1 MSFSLRTPHQ
11 KPQLRKAL
19 PSKEQVQLSTAH
31 EHFRQQPRP
40 RTSVVTQ
47 AQTSTY
53 LLAAS
58 GPLTH
63 SWSSAASWTTGFSMA
78 SGGHTFHHSHQ
89 DGPPRQQSQG
99 ISQGHRLPMSKWM
112 SGFILAWTSSM
123 DHGRHQQWYPVASWT
138 KEHKGGR
145 RMIKNTSGLE
155 KRLSQTLTM
164 LDPCP
169 EPHQPWA

>member
-19 PSKEQVQLSTAH
+19 PSEEQVQLSTAH

-63 SWSSAASWTTGFSMA
+63 SWSSAASWTTGRTQHGFRWPHIPSLA
-78 SGGHTFHHSHQ
+78 SRWPAKAAKPRHQ
-89 DGPPRQQSQG
+89 SGAQASYVQMDVRLHLGLGQQHGPR
-99 ISQGHRLPMSKWM
+99 
-112 SGFILAWTSSM
+112 TSSTMVSGSIM
-123 DHGRHQQWYPVASWT
+123 DKKAQ
-138 KEHKGGR
+138 R
-145 RMIKNTSGLE
+145 RQENDKKYLWPRE
-155 KRLSQTLTM
+155 KTESNLN
-164 LDPCP
+164 
-169 EPHQPWA
+169 HA